1 MRSTSTD
8 GSRVGNAALSRME
21 EKSELFVE
29 EEERNE
35 VENWVSE
42 RRRLLELR
50 HKRWTWDELRPDVSL
65 SGVASERMDGILVS
79 NKRLNDLPVNR
90 HFLHYHFYFFFTTS
104 FLLPV

>member
-1 MRSTSTD
+1 
-8 GSRVGNAALSRME
+8 ME

-50 HKRWTWDELRPDVSL
+50 HKRWNWDELRPDVSL
-65 SGVASERMDGILVS
+65 VGGHQREWMG
-79 NKRLNDLPVNR
+79 
-90 HFLHYHFYFFFTTS
+90 FL
-104 FLLPV
+104 